1 MDQVRVIYT
10 KTGQEAFMQDRRAR
24 ALEIL
29 GLIRY
34 ADIEDVEL
42 TKEMK
47 PKRSYKRRN
56 MDSAGG
62 DD

>member
-10 KTGQEAFMQDRRAR
+10 KNGQEVLMQDRRAR
-24 ALEIL
+24 ALESL

-47 PKRSYKRRN
+47 PKRSYKRR
-56 MDSAGG
+56 DAIRAG
-62 DD
+62 DDN

>member
-1 MDQVRVIYT
+1 
-10 KTGQEAFMQDRRAR
+10 MQDRHAR
-24 ALEIL
+24 ILEKV

-34 ADIEDVEL
+34 SDIDDVEL

-56 MDSAGG
+56 MASSG
-62 DD
+62 DCD